1 MTGQDKAQSCF
12 ARVAELCDAHVWIL
26 AGCPIC
32 ALEREIIAREGADRR
47 IEELEDK
54 LLGCNRDRK
63 EYRKQIDQLAK
74 EKQDLAAQCAR
85 LRRKSREGSDDS

>member
-1 MTGQDKAQSCF
+1 MAEYYFNGIPESEAFKSVKKRAQN
-12 ARVAELCDAHVWIL
+12 EQIL
-26 AGCPIC
+26 K
-32 ALEREIIAREGADRR
+32 LERR

-85 LRRKSREGSDDS
+85 LRRKSREGK